1 MTDLQDASRTGSD
14 GLFRPSGSGYDDQMK
29 KASISELKNQLS
41 AYLQRVRAGQTVVV
55 YDRGRPIARIDRI
68 ADEDDDDLIAQ
79 LQRAGIVT
87 PPREPLPLE
96 MLRAPLPHAE
106 HGVLDALLQDRAE
119 GR

>member
-1 MTDLQDASRTGSD
+1 MTKT
-14 GLFRPSGSGYDDQMK
+14 
-29 KASISELKNQLS
+29 SIAELKNQLS

-55 YDRGRPIARIDRI
+55 YDRDRPIARIDRI
-68 ADEDDDDLIAQ
+68 ADEDDDDRIAQ

-96 MLRAPLPHAE
+96 LLRTPLPRGE
-106 HGVLDALLQDRAE
+106 HGVLDALLQERAE